1 MNSNIKVL
9 HIFNSYLHTTENWA
23 FRLIDNLP
31 DCDIVVAS
39 ANFLRCNF
47 YPGKFT
53 YLEFP
58 LKQIE
63 NPQKRLL
70 IRSLNKLTSYV
81 LKIYPYYIEKTCGK
95 CDIMHS
101 HFAPTGWRYLNLAK
115 RLKIPHVVSFYGM
128 DYEHLPFRQPVW
140 KKRYKRLFKEA
151 DMFLCE
157 GSHGAKI
164 LKKIGCPPEKIR
176 ISRLG
181 VNVNQIPFWNRTKK
195 PGELKLLQIAA
206 FTRKKGHKYAIEAFT
221 RALEDC
227 PNMSLTFVGPDRQ
240 GIRAELQKRIKEGPA
255 AEKITFIDAIDFDHL
270 YTFMKDYH
278 VFIHPSCYTEDMDC
292 EGGAPVV
299 LLDAQATGMP
309 VISTT
314 HCDIPDE
321 VVHGE
326 TGLLSPERDVD
337 GLVQSISN
345 FYEMDQDEYDRYIE
359 NATAHIK
366 HEYNIDKNIII
377 IQENY
382 DELKGRHNYPEVKI
396 IGQNGD

>member
-1 MNSNIKVL
+1 MKKVRAL
-9 HIFNSYLHTTENWA
+9 HLFNSYLHTTENWA
-23 FRLIDNLP
+23 FQLTDNLP

-63 NPQKRLL
+63 NPQKRLW
-70 IRSLNKLTSYV
+70 IRILNKLISYI
-81 LKIYPYYIEKTCGK
+81 LKSYPCYIEKTCGR

-128 DYEHLPFRQPVW
+128 DYEHLPFLRPVW
-140 KKRYKRLFKEA
+140 KKRYERLFKEA

-164 LKKIGCPPEKIR
+164 LQKIGCPAEKIR
-176 ISRLG
+176 VSRLG
-181 VNVNQIPFWNRTKK
+181 VDVSQIPFWNRTKK
-195 PGELKLLQIAA
+195 PGELKLLQIAT
-206 FTRKKGHKYAIEAFT
+206 FTGKKGHKYAIEAFT
-221 RALEDC
+221 RALQDC
-227 PNMSLTFVGPDRQ
+227 PNMTLTFVGPDRQ
-240 GIRAELQKRIKEGPA
+240 GIRAELQKQIKSPA
-255 AEKITFIDAIDFDHL
+255 AEKITFIDAIDFEHL
-270 YTFMKDYH
+270 HAFMKDYH

-321 VVHGE
+321 VTHGD
-326 TGLLSPERDVD
+326 TGLLSPEKDVGALAD
-337 GLVQSISN
+337 SISS
-345 FYEMDQDEYDRYIE
+345 FYKMNQDEYGRYVQNANKHVGHKYGIQRNAAATIE
-359 NATAHIK
+359 YYK
-366 HEYNIDKNIII
+366 
-377 IQENY
+377 
-382 DELKGRHNYPEVKI
+382 ELCS
-396 IGQNGD
+396 